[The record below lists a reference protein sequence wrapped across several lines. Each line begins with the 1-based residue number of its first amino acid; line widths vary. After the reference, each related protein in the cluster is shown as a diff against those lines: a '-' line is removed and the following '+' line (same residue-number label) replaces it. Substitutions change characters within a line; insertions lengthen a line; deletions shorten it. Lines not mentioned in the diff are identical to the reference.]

1 MRHTLLFCATTIVA
15 MLLCFSVVALG
26 LAMIRPAAA
35 ADVSASGASGQLTPN
50 EIALSLP
57 APVQSPSTI
66 AAQSQTP
73 TVPLVPF
80 QLTIASQTVSEPITL
95 SALTT
100 VGASQT
106 GPSTGLTA
114 DMASSNSAPPA
125 DAVNTNV
132 KPAGSG
138 SLALMPVLTVGGPSG
153 LILVSYGTAIV
164 VLGVMRYWSFSFDEE
179 TESSREMAESSP
191 ELNNANVVYVRGSAY
206 SMLDN
211 VEYGLTAEGR

>member
-1 MRHTLLFCATTIVA
+1 MFCATTIVA

-26 LAMIRPAAA
+26 LAMIHPAAA
-35 ADVSASGASGQLTPN
+35 ADVSASGASAQLTPN

-80 QLTIASQTVSEPITL
+80 QLTIASQTVSKPITL

-106 GPSTGLTA
+106 GPSAGLTA

-125 DAVNTNV
+125 DTVTTNV

-164 VLGVMRYWSFSFDEE
+164 VLGVMRYWSFSFDEG
-179 TESSREMAESSP
+179 TESSREMAESSS

-206 SMLDN
+206 SMLEN
-211 VEYGLTAEGR
+211 VEYGHTAEGR